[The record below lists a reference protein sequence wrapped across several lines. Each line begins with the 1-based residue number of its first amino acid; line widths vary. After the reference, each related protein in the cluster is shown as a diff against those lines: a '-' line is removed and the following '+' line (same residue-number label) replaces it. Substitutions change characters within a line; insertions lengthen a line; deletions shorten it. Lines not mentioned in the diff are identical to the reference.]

1 MTQGQ
6 YKHEMMQKTI
16 LAHGQTEDA
25 AEKLRLST
33 ELASMINDFWTDERT
48 LDYINYITAPNGT
61 ICEACKDMTY

>member
-6 YKHEMMQKTI
+6 YKHEMMQKVI
-16 LAHGQTEDA
+16 LAHGATEDA
-25 AEKLRLST
+25 TEKLRLSN

-61 ICEACKDMTY
+61 ICAACKDMAY